1 MTIPSPTFR
10 PYHPNNPDLTALEA
24 EMLSLA
30 AHIAAAT
37 HRFLTLLLDFDRAD
51 GWHGDGMKSFAHW
64 LNWRCGF
71 GLNAAREKIRVAHA
85 LPELPGISKA
95 FRCGRLSYSKVRA
108 LTRVATADN
117 EDTLLELALSSTAS
131 QTERIVRGLKR
142 CRSVSEA
149 NAVHR
154 ARRLDVFVDDDGSYV
169 IRGRLDAEAGAL
181 LVAALNSA
189 CAEFD
194 ERDVDQDTETAPEPD
209 DRPGANRADALG
221 RIAEAYLAGATD
233 TLGSAERNAVVIHVN
248 PESLRRHTG
257 DVSAETSNGRPQAR
271 TAPRANTANGASL
284 SRETARRLSCDAA
297 LLAVYENDAGE
308 PLSIGRRSR
317 AIPAAIRRALALR
330 DGGCR
335 FPGCSERRHVD
346 AHHVHHW
353 ADGGETALDN
363 LVTLCRYHHRCVH
376 EDGFTVTMAA
386 GRLQFFTPQG
396 AELLPGGTKYGERRY
411 RGNVFALMARN
422 DSSVGPGSPL
432 PNWWGE
438 PLDLHAAVASVVARE

>member
-1 MTIPSPTFR
+1 MTTPSPTFR
-10 PYHPNNPDLTALEA
+10 PYHPDDSELTALEA

-37 HRFLTLLLDFDRAD
+37 HRFLTLLLEFDRAD

-85 LPELPGISKA
+85 LAELPRISEA
-95 FRCGRLSYSKVRA
+95 FRHGRLSYSKVRA
-108 LTRVATADN
+108 LTRVATAAN
-117 EDTLLELALSSTAS
+117 EDRLLELALSSTAS

-142 CRSVSEA
+142 CQSLGSA

-154 ARRLDVFVDDDGSYV
+154 ARRLDLFVDDDGSYV
-169 IRGRLDAEAGAL
+169 IRGRLDAETGAL
-181 LVAALNSA
+181 LVAALDSA
-189 CAEFD
+189 RGEPD
-194 ERDVDQDTETAPEPD
+194 EHDVDQDNGAAPEPD
-209 DRPGANRADALG
+209 DRPAAGRADALG
-221 RIAEAYLAGATD
+221 RLADAYLAGKA
-233 TLGSAERNAVVIHVN
+233 GSLPAGERHAVVIHVN
-248 PESLRRHTG
+248 PESLRRNIG
-257 DVSAETSNGRPQAR
+257 DVSAETSNAAEPQAM
-271 TAPRANTANGASL
+271 TADGACL
-284 SRETARRLSCDAA
+284 SRETARRLSCDAS

-308 PLSIGRRSR
+308 PLAIGRRSR

-346 AHHVHHW
+346 AHHVQHW

-376 EDGFTVTMAA
+376 EDCFTVTMAA
-386 GRLQFFTPQG
+386 GRPRFFTPHG
-396 AELLPGGTKYGERRY
+396 AELLPGGARSGEPRF
-411 RGNVFALMARN
+411 RGNVFALTARN
-422 DSSVGPGSPL
+422 DPGIGPGSPL
-432 PNWWGE
+432 PQWWGE
-438 PLDLHAAVASVVARE
+438 PLDLHAAVANVVARE